1 LGTAPARART
11 PAVTATELVAV
22 LGLVSGVTGTVL
34 GVLNSFAT
42 RHASSSRFNGTW
54 RRSETLSTTPTKP
67 WGVVTVT
74 NVGRRAVR
82 VSHVALRLP
91 KGHDVTHLL
100 HPGSVQGKTLTE
112 ASPAEVFV
120 VSQDDLGKF
129 ATDWREVKVEVSDS
143 HRQAT
148 VMGKAPVNYTSSP
161 SIRTFAR
168 LKA

>member
-1 LGTAPARART
+1 MEAFGDVEYDPD
-11 PAVTATELVAV
+11 
-22 LGLVSGVTGTVL
+22 
-34 GVLNSFAT
+34 
-42 RHASSSRFNGTW
+42 
-54 RRSETLSTTPTKP
+54 KP

-82 VSHVALRLP
+82 VSQVALRLP

-129 ATDWREVKVEVSDS
+129 AADWREVRAEVSDS
-143 HRQAT
+143 TGRVFAFQAPSHRQAA
-148 VMGKAPVNYTSSP
+148 VVGEGPVNHTSSP
-161 SIRTFAR
+161 SIRTFCDA
-168 LKA
+168 